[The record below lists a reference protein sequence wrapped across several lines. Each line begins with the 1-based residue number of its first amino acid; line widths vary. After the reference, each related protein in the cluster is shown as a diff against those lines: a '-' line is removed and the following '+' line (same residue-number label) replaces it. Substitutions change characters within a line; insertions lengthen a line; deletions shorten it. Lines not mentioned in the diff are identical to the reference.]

1 MPLYVALLAA
11 VHFLIWNWVD
21 AARVV
26 SSGFLILTTLP
37 LYLVVRELFDRRAAF
52 WACIAYALAPLPNTW
67 VVEVLRGPVFVFCLA
82 WGVYLVLRAF
92 KTTDLKYIIGAL
104 ALSWLAL
111 GFRVEGVI
119 LILFGA
125 IFLIYLVIFD
135 SENRKYFLKTILIW
149 VAFPLLI
156 IQVGFIV
163 SGSQVAAV
171 NRLDQI
177 YHGLKQLVTLRSFEN
192 YQQIY
197 QYLKSI
203 ETADP
208 FSGWRHNFATLAR
221 HYMPVIYLLGLLAL
235 LLKVLFPVYLLPLA
249 KAFQRPLSRGQ
260 WFVTGFI
267 GFYLLMIYY
276 SYVTRDFISTR
287 FVFVPA
293 FFLYAWV
300 GLGMTKITGYFSQ
313 TTSKR
318 VISGIVVFLVLSTPV
333 VKIVKD
339 IAKRDSV
346 IPTAGRWLGAQA
358 EFRQVPI
365 ASNDPRILLYAGHDT
380 YGKNEHRFSPYTDL
394 DHDFPRMEQLALQH
408 DQPVFVVSTK
418 LKRWTQDTEFKYY
431 KKVKEFIGNKKVA
444 IVYVTQQ
451 FFSKHYSQ

>member
-1 MPLYVALLAA
+1 MPLYGVLLAA
-11 VHFLIWNWVD
+11 VHFLIWNWID
-21 AARVV
+21 AARVL
-26 SSGFLILTTLP
+26 SWGFLILTTFP

-82 WGVYLVLRAF
+82 WGVYFTLRAF
-92 KTTDLKYIIGAL
+92 KRTELKYIIGAL
-104 ALSWLAL
+104 ALSWLAF
-111 GFRVEGVI
+111 GFRIEGVI

-125 IFLIYLVIFD
+125 IFLFYQAIFD
-135 SENRKYFLKTILIW
+135 SENRKYFLKAVLIW

-156 IQVGFIV
+156 IPVGFIV
-163 SGSQVAAV
+163 SGSQAVAV
-171 NRLDQI
+171 NRLAEI
-177 YHGLKQLVTLRSFEN
+177 HYWLTQLVTLRSFEN

-208 FSGWRHNFATLAR
+208 FSGWRHNFATIAR
-221 HYMPVIYLLGLLAL
+221 HYMPVIYLLGLLVFL
-235 LLKVLFPVYLLPLA
+235 CKVLFPVYLLPLA

-260 WFVTGFI
+260 WFVTGLI

-300 GLGMTKITGYFSQ
+300 GLGMTKIVGYFNQ
-313 TTSKR
+313 TTGKR
-318 VISGIVVFLVLSTPV
+318 VISGIVVFFVLSTPV
-333 VKIVKD
+333 AKIVKD

-346 IPTAGRWLGAQA
+346 IPTAGRWLRAQA
-358 EFRQVPI
+358 EFQQVPI
-365 ASNDPRILLYAGHDT
+365 ASNDPRILLYAGRDT
-380 YGKNEHRFSPYTDL
+380 YRKNEHRFRPYTDL
-394 DHDFPRMEQLALQH
+394 DHDFPRMEQLVLQH
-408 DQPVFVVSTK
+408 KHPVFVVSTK
-418 LKRWTQDTEFKYY
+418 LKRWTQDAQFKYY
-431 KKVKEFIGNKKVA
+431 KKVKEFIGKKKVA

-451 FFSKHYSQ
+451 FFSQHYTQ